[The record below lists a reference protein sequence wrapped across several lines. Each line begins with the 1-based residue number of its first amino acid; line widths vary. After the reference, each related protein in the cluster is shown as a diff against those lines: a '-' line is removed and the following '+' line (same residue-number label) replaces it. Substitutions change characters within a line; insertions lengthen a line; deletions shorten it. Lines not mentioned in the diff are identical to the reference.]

1 MQLAVVVLSRKP
13 LRSPRTKECSPA
25 TCPGPFDKPERT
37 AQPRLLARTGAAH
50 AGRPGPEASP
60 IQRALAGD
68 LEKRTPGPRACQC
81 RGPPL
86 EGGNGPIRASRQR
99 TGRPSRRRLGA
110 DSRPPRIVR
119 HSPPGGT
126 EAGGAAR
133 PSLPVSSGPVAVDA
147 PLRENHADPRVHCAL
162 SCRRPTPGTNPTQSP
177 HLHRV
182 RSECLA
188 LRMRRLDV
196 PY

>member
-1 MQLAVVVLSRKP
+1 MWGATSTLGPLPSRAAVMRSVIGDSFLKAANATGRRCPFAQASP
-13 LRSPRTKECSPA
+13 SPRTKECSPA

-37 AQPRLLARTGAAH
+37 AQPRLLAREGAAH

-60 IQRALAGD
+60 IQRALAGN

-162 SCRRPTPGTNPTQSP
+162 S
-177 HLHRV
+177 
-182 RSECLA
+182 
-188 LRMRRLDV
+188 
-196 PY
+196 